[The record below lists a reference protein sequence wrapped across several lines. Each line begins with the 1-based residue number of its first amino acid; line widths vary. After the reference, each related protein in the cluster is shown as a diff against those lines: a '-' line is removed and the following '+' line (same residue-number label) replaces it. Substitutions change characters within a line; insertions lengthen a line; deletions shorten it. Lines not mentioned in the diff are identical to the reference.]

1 MANAYIDINE
11 RMKHNHVAGL
21 SMSVIHRGHIVQVD
35 HYGLLEIGTNKKVD
49 SNAIF
54 NACSI
59 SKFLTAFLV
68 MRLTE
73 QGMLDLDEDVNH
85 RLTSWKIPD
94 NPFTANKKVTLR
106 SLLSHQS
113 GIVDPPDSFGAI
125 DSNEEIPSMVNL
137 LSGRTSYCKEPI
149 EVKYEPESDFQYS
162 DAGFCLIQ
170 QLIEDVI
177 GEPFERVM
185 EKLIFRPLKMMNST
199 YTPIKLGENI
209 ACGHTKDGSLVDRK
223 YPIYPYPAAAGL
235 WTTSSDLALLVID
248 VMSALKKE
256 SKVGIS
262 ANQVNEMITPQ
273 GCKEWTGLG
282 VFLDGEEVSSLGWG
296 VGFQCMLVAYPR
308 LGSGLIIMTNTDQGV
323 HQLEGIIGEVY
334 HSHSFE

>member
-1 MANAYIDINE
+1 MTVLSPGPSTILSFCS
-11 RMKHNHVAGL
+11 GL
-21 SMSVIHRGHIVQVD
+21 ARRILMRVSPCP
-35 HYGLLEIGTNKKVD
+35 
-49 SNAIF
+49 AP
-54 NACSI
+54 
-59 SKFLTAFLV
+59 LV
-68 MRLTE
+68 
-73 QGMLDLDEDVNH
+73 
-85 RLTSWKIPD
+85 
-94 NPFTANKKVTLR
+94 
-106 SLLSHQS
+106 
-113 GIVDPPDSFGAI
+113 
-125 DSNEEIPSMVNL
+125 
-137 LSGRTSYCKEPI
+137 
-149 EVKYEPESDFQYS
+149 
-162 DAGFCLIQ
+162 
-170 QLIEDVI
+170 
-177 GEPFERVM
+177 
-185 EKLIFRPLKMMNST
+185 
-199 YTPIKLGENI
+199 
-209 ACGHTKDGSLVDRK
+209 
-223 YPIYPYPAAAGL
+223 YPYPAAAGL